1 MQQPARVIEMIRMIK
16 PQDMD
21 RLMQLLD
28 KTPRYTRKMF
38 QQGDKPYKRPKMY
51 TNPFPELRRHA

>member
-1 MQQPARVIEMIRMIK
+1 MQQPARLIELIRMIK
-16 PQDMD
+16 PQDAG

-28 KTPRYTRKMF
+28 DTPRYNRQMF